1 MKPKILNLRFP
12 LGGLNRR
19 AGFQSQAQYTTTD
32 ALNVRPD
39 SVQGMQERGGCRPG
53 IGPSH
58 RGTLGGRVRMLACLD
73 VIETTGL
80 TYWQDTFDGDALGSD
95 WATASW
101 LTRSPLVEDGQ
112 AYCQKRHGTTGAV
125 RAAFPTLIDT
135 AKDYIVEMFI
145 STHRATHSAQYKLFV
160 RMDDSSPDVTTAGVA
175 ARLALNADGTFSGEL
190 TVDGSTTHAFTSGDD
205 GAAQSGW
212 FTVKVSGNNVSAYW
226 RNATLISGQ
235 AVGTHSG
242 QRVGFGMYVVNSP
255 AECRVDA
262 FRVQYY
268 LTGGNQRTNRRALIA
283 SAEGNLYKED
293 WLGNVTQVSSSVSL
307 ASDRTLRAQQRLQKL
322 YIADCGEWK
331 SAGTGTG
338 ARGAGN
344 AKFDATGVSDWTTI
358 GIDTDDDV
366 LVIYDS
372 SNTETLLEGVYKIS
386 SVASGELTLTT
397 DCATTSGAT
406 CSWYITRAP
415 KVYDYATNTLAQWTA
430 TTGKGF
436 VPPTQPIVA
445 LYRDRLV
452 LAGGSDSPHLWYMSR
467 QGDPLDWDYGQEDVG
482 RAIAGQNSQAG
493 LIGEPIT
500 ALCPH
505 GDVCLVIGCTNSTW
519 IMRGDPGYGGQIDS
533 LSRNIGIVDKHAWCY
548 VPNVGQDNAGTLVF
562 LSLDGVYMLP
572 AGCGASEPVSIS
584 REKLPEELLH
594 VDKNLVEVC
603 FAYDLLARGVHIWM
617 TKKDSGLS
625 KHWWLDWETKGFFPM
640 EVPAG
645 QQPTAVCEYASFCAE
660 DSCVVL
666 GGRDGKL
673 RRFHKRF
680 TRDDAGTAIESY
692 VDYGPL
698 LLGDQAGMFD
708 GIIAEAT
715 PMLIKDGGDVKMS
728 IRAAFSVEAARFA
741 SETHTSIHRSDHVGY
756 ATHPRARGNAG
767 FIRLSGVNG
776 IPWSVEQ
783 IGVRIEPGGKQRRL

>member
-1 MKPKILNLRFP
+1 MKQKIINLKFP

-19 AGFQSQAQYTTTD
+19 AGFQSQAPYTTTD

-53 IGPSH
+53 TGPSH
-58 RGTLGGRVRMLACLD
+58 RGSLGGRVRMLSCLD

-80 TYWQDTFDGDALGSD
+80 TYWQDTFDGDAIGSD
-95 WATASW
+95 WATAAW
-101 LTRSPLVEDGQ
+101 LSRSPLVSTGQ
-112 AYCQKRHGTTGAV
+112 AYVQKRHGQAGVV

-135 AKDYIVEMFI
+135 AKDYVVEMFI
-145 STHRATHSAQYKLFV
+145 STYKGTHSGQYRLFV
-160 RMDDSSPDVTTAGVA
+160 RMDNSSPNVTTAGVA
-175 ARLALNADGTFSGEL
+175 ARLVLNADGTFSGEL

-205 GAAQSGW
+205 TAPQSGW
-212 FTVKVSGNNVSAYW
+212 FTVKVSGDNVSAYW

-235 AVGTHSG
+235 AVGTHTG
-242 QRVGFGMYVVNSP
+242 QRVGFSMYVANAP

-268 LTGGNQRTNRRALIA
+268 LAGGNQRTNRRALMA
-283 SAEGNLYKED
+283 SANGNLYKED
-293 WLGNVTQVSSSVSL
+293 WLGNTVQVSSSLTL
-307 ASDRTLRAQQRLQKL
+307 ASDRSILAQQRLQKL
-322 YIADCGEWK
+322 YIADVGEWK
-331 SAGTGTG
+331 ASGTGTG
-338 ARGAGN
+338 ARGSGN
-344 AKFDATGVSDWTTI
+344 AKFDATGVSDWTAL
-358 GIDTDDDV
+358 GIDTDDDI
-366 LVIYDS
+366 LVIFDS
-372 SNTETLLEGVYKIS
+372 SNTATLLEGTYKFS
-386 SVASGELTLTT
+386 SLASGEVTLTT

-406 CSWYITRAP
+406 CSWYVTRAP

-493 LIGEPIT
+493 RIGEPIT
-500 ALCPH
+500 AMCPH
-505 GDVCLVIGCTNSTW
+505 GDVCLVIGCVNSLW

-533 LSRNIGIVDKHAWCY
+533 LSRNIGIVDKNAWCY
-548 VPNVGQDNAGTLVF
+548 VPNVGADNAGTLVF

-594 VDKNLVEVC
+594 VDRNLIDVC
-603 FAYDLLARGVHIWM
+603 FAYDLLARGIHIWL
-617 TKKDSGLS
+617 TKKDSG
-625 KHWWLDWETKGFFPM
+625 KTTHWWLDWETKGFFPM
-640 EVPAG
+640 SVPADH
-645 QQPTAVCEYASFCAE
+645 QPTSVVEYASFCAE
-660 DSCVVL
+660 DSCVVM
-666 GGRDGKL
+666 GCRDGKL

-680 TRDDAGTAIESY
+680 TRDDGGTAIDSY

-708 GIIAEAT
+708 GMVAELT
-715 PMLIKDGGDVKMS
+715 PMMIEDGGAVKMEV
-728 IRAAFSVEAARFA
+728 RAGRSVESARYA
-741 SETHTSIHRSDHVGY
+741 QPSSTSLHDSSNIGY
-756 ATHPRARGNAG
+756 TTHPRVRGNAG
-767 FIRLSGVNG
+767 YVRLSGVNG
-776 IPWSVEQ
+776 IPWSVEL
-783 IGVRIEPGGKQRRL
+783 IGAVINTAGKQRRL